1 MNELN
6 QLKKS
11 NYMYINQFCHL
22 FRKKKQQSSS
32 HMDNIIE
39 DNFGG

>member
-1 MNELN
+1 
-6 QLKKS
+6 
-11 NYMYINQFCHL
+11 MYINQFCHL

-39 DNFGG
+39 DIMIY